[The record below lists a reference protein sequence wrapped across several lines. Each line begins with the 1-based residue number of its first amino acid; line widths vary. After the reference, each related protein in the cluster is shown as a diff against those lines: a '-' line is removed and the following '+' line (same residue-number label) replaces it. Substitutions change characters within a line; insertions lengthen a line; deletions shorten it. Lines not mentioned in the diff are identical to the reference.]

1 MSKDLTKLH
10 FQMLRKTA
18 ESGVTM
24 DEALVE
30 LKDKLV
36 EDSVQPGE
44 PILIYY
50 DDASGN
56 TGAHLAI
63 PTSGVTAGDEEGY
76 MFPNRREVFERM
88 EEDEEVTTAA
98 LIDLDERIN
107 TTSGDVQT
115 LSERIAGLDFSG
127 LNDIVLKED
136 VKAMGVSAGAIDN
149 GKTVYSGTTFTDFIK
164 MLLIQEM
171 DYTPVLPKL
180 EWSNSATIPS
190 GTIEVGTNVSFA
202 FASTKTNGSFTGATA
217 NGFNPSV
224 SGAGDTFGT
233 VTYSVYSGSSS
244 LITATTETGYTITSV
259 PEGNYTVKASV
270 PYTGVTAA
278 SLGLKK
284 NTGKAASESS
294 FPNGT
299 ANAANKTFNARYKI
313 YYGITSATTA
323 SEFVFEGSGK
333 NVIGNPT
340 SVWLNGDV
348 TWQNWSNNG
357 KNFFI
362 LVPTN
367 AYLQEVHTSSTPDDI
382 RSNFYPNNN
391 TSATLPTKTITIG
404 GGNTATYK
412 LYFYY
417 VTGGATTTFT
427 SVKINKTAN

>member
-10 FQMLRKTA
+10 YQMLRKTT
-18 ESGVTM
+18 SGETI
-24 DEALVE
+24 DEALIQ
-30 LKDKLV
+30 LKGKV
-36 EDSVQPGE
+36 VGNSVQPGE
-44 PILIYY
+44 PVVIFY
-50 DDASGN
+50 DDTSGN
-56 TGAHLAI
+56 TGAHLAV
-63 PTSGVTAGDEEGY
+63 PTSGITAGDEEGY

-98 LIDLDERIN
+98 LIDLDDRI
-107 TTSGDVQT
+107 TTVSGDVQT
-115 LSERIAGLDFSG
+115 LTERINSLDFSG
-127 LNDIVLKED
+127 LNDIVLTEN
-136 VKAMGVSAGAIDN
+136 VTALGVSAGAISN
-149 GKTVYSGTTFTDFIK
+149 GTTVSGGTTFTQFVRK
-164 MLLIQEM
+164 LLIQTM
-171 DYTPVLPKL
+171 DYTAVKPSLK
-180 EWSNSATIPS
+180 WASSAALPS
-190 GTIEVGTNVSFA
+190 GTIEVGSDVSFT
-202 FASTKTNGSFTGATA
+202 FATDKTNGSFSGATA

-233 VTYSVYSGSSS
+233 VTYTVLSGTSS
-244 LITATTETGYTITSV
+244 LITATTTTSYSINGI
-259 PEGNYTVKASV
+259 PEGNYTVKASA
-270 PYTGVTAA
+270 PYSGVTAA
-278 SLGLKK
+278 NLGLTK
-284 NTGKAASESS
+284 NTGEVSQAS

-299 ANAANKTFNARYKI
+299 ASAETKTFNVRYKI

-417 VTGGATTTFT
+417 VTGGANTTFT

>member
-1 MSKDLTKLH
+1 
-10 FQMLRKTA
+10 MLRKTT
-18 ESGVTM
+18 SGETI
-24 DEALVE
+24 DEALIQ
-30 LKDKLV
+30 LKGKV
-36 EDSVQPGE
+36 VGNSVQPGE
-44 PILIYY
+44 PVVIFY
-50 DDASGN
+50 DDTSGN
-56 TGAHLAI
+56 TGAHLAV
-63 PTSGVTAGDEEGY
+63 PTSGITAGDEEGY

-98 LIDLDERIN
+98 LIDLDDRI
-107 TTSGDVQT
+107 TTVSGDVQT
-115 LSERIAGLDFSG
+115 LTERINSLDFSD
-127 LNDIVLKED
+127 LNDIVLTEN
-136 VKAMGVSAGAIDN
+136 VTALGVSAGAISN
-149 GKTVYSGTTFTDFIK
+149 GTTISGGTTFTQFVRK
-164 MLLIQEM
+164 LLIQTM
-171 DYTPVLPKL
+171 DYTPVKPSLK
-180 EWSNSATIPS
+180 WASSAALPS
-190 GTIEVGTNVSFA
+190 GTIEVGSDVSFT
-202 FASTKTNGSFTGATA
+202 FATDKTNGSFSGATA

-224 SGAGDTFGT
+224 SGAGDTFGS
-233 VTYSVYSGSSS
+233 VTYTVLSGTSS
-244 LITATTETGYTITSV
+244 LITATTTTSYSINGI

-278 SLGLKK
+278 NLGLTK
-284 NTGKAASESS
+284 NTGEVSQAS

-299 ANAANKTFNARYKI
+299 ASAETKTFNVRYKI

-404 GGNTATYK
+404 GDNTATYK

-417 VTGGATTTFT
+417 VTGGANTTFT

>member
-1 MSKDLTKLH
+1 
-10 FQMLRKTA
+10 MLRKTT
-18 ESGVTM
+18 SGETI
-24 DEALVE
+24 DEALIQ
-30 LKDKLV
+30 LKGKV
-36 EDSVQPGE
+36 VGNSVQPGE
-44 PILIYY
+44 PVVIFY
-50 DDASGN
+50 DDTSGN
-56 TGAHLAI
+56 TGAHLAV
-63 PTSGVTAGDEEGY
+63 PTSGITAGDEEGY

-98 LIDLDERIN
+98 LIDLDDRI
-107 TTSGDVQT
+107 TTVSGDVQT
-115 LSERIAGLDFSG
+115 LTERINSLDFSD
-127 LNDIVLKED
+127 LNDIVLTEN
-136 VKAMGVSAGAIDN
+136 VTALGVSAGAISN
-149 GKTVYSGTTFTDFIK
+149 GTTVSGGTTFTQFVK
-164 MLLIQEM
+164 KLLIQTM
-171 DYTPVLPKL
+171 DYTPVKPSLK
-180 EWSNSATIPS
+180 WASSAALPS
-190 GTIEVGTNVSFA
+190 GTIEVGSDVSFT
-202 FASTKTNGSFTGATA
+202 FATDKTNGSFTGATA

-224 SGAGDTFGT
+224 SGAGDTFGS
-233 VTYSVYSGSSS
+233 VTYTVLSGTSS
-244 LITATTETGYTITSV
+244 LITATTTTSYSINGI

-278 SLGLKK
+278 NLHLTK
-284 NTGKAASESS
+284 NTGEVSQAS

-299 ANAANKTFNARYKI
+299 ASAETKTFNVRYKI

-417 VTGGATTTFT
+417 VTGGANTTFT

>member
-1 MSKDLTKLH
+1 
-10 FQMLRKTA
+10 MLRKTT
-18 ESGVTM
+18 SGETI
-24 DEALVE
+24 DEALIQ
-30 LKDKLV
+30 LKGKV
-36 EDSVQPGE
+36 VGNSVQPGE
-44 PILIYY
+44 PVVIFY
-50 DDASGN
+50 DDTSGN
-56 TGAHLAI
+56 TGAHLAV
-63 PTSGVTAGDEEGY
+63 PTSGITAGDEEGY

-98 LIDLDERIN
+98 LIDLDDRVN
-107 TTSGDVQT
+107 TVSGDVQT
-115 LSERIAGLDFSG
+115 LTERINSLDFSG
-127 LNDIVLKED
+127 LDDIVLTEN
-136 VKAMGVSAGAIDN
+136 VTALGVSAGAISN
-149 GKTVYSGTTFTDFIK
+149 GTTVSGGTTFTQFVRK
-164 MLLIQEM
+164 LLIQTM
-171 DYTPVLPKL
+171 DYTPVKPSLK
-180 EWSNSATIPS
+180 WASSAALPS
-190 GTIEVGTNVSFA
+190 GTIEVGSDVSFT
-202 FASTKTNGSFTGATA
+202 FATDKTNGSFTGATA

-224 SGAGDTFGT
+224 SGAGDTFGS
-233 VTYSVYSGSSS
+233 VTYTVLSGTSS
-244 LITATTETGYTITSV
+244 LITATTTTSYSINAI

-278 SLGLKK
+278 NLHLTK
-284 NTGKAASESS
+284 NTGEVSQAS

-299 ANAANKTFNARYKI
+299 ASAETKTFNVRYKI

-417 VTGGATTTFT
+417 VTGGANTTFT